1 MDVGVSVGGA
11 IVEVGD
17 TVCEGGGLEGWL
29 VMAAGAPLV
38 AQAPSDRTMMP
49 NKSMRDNL
57 IIKISSYTIQHIL
70 YLAGL
75 S

>member
-1 MDVGVSVGGA
+1 
-11 IVEVGD
+11 
-17 TVCEGGGLEGWL
+17 